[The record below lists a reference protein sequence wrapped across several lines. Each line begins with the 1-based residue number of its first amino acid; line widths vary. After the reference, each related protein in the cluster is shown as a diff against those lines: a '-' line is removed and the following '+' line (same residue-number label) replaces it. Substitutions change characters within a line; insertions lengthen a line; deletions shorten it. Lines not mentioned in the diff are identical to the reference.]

1 MSVSV
6 CALALSD
13 STAIAQNAAT
23 KAEIVFFIFDFV
35 SLVLL
40 VRKFNVLIYSKL
52 LVLLAASVQ
61 QAKVGSA

>member
-1 MSVSV
+1 MSV

-40 VRKFNVLIYSKL
+40 VGKYNLLIYSKL
-52 LVLLAASVQ
+52 LVLRAVLVRYV
-61 QAKVGSA
+61 KVGSA